1 VPLRW
6 VANQPAM
13 PPMARPQT
21 APASGISGVGSRPAP
36 PSAFIACTVPKAP
49 TPK

>member
-1 VPLRW
+1 VPVRC

-13 PPMARPQT
+13 PPKTRPHA
-21 APASGISGVGSRPAP
+21 APASGSSGVGSRPAP
-36 PSAFIACTVPKAP
+36 PMAFIACTVPKAP